1 MAYSID
7 GLSVGTADI
16 PGSPSNASLNL
27 VNQYLFQ
34 TAPVPIGEHTLDVVY
49 NGDAPQSAPLVLN
62 YFIVLNRTSDT
73 REAPTATSTSTAQ
86 SDTAFT
92 MTTTAQTSSSIGNV
106 SDGALNAKGASPRSY
121 SHGGIAA
128 VAVGGCVA
136 LIALSMF
143 IFIIHRRRGR
153 FRHGN
158 WYNWTYRYPLDQDGR
173 D

>member
-49 NGDAPQSAPLVLN
+49 NGDAPQSAPLVLS

-73 REAPTATSTSTAQ
+73 REVATATSTSTAQ
-86 SDTAFT
+86 SDAAFT
-92 MTTTAQTSSSIGNV
+92 MATTAQTSSSNGSV
-106 SDGALNAKGASPRSY
+106 NAKGAPRSY

-143 IFIIHRRRGR
+143 IFIVHRRRGR